1 MPVIRMQLHIRAPLE
16 ICFDAAR
23 SIDLHMVS
31 ASQTRERAVAGR
43 TSGLIELGESVTW
56 EAVHFG
62 VKQRLTAVITEFERP
77 FRFVDEMETGA
88 FKRFWHEHRFTQ
100 ADGGTLMVDTFDYE
114 APMGL
119 LGKVADQLF
128 LKRYMTAFLSRR
140 NLCIRD
146 EAQRLADVNSGRSAA
161 AR

>member
-1 MPVIRMQLHIRAPLE
+1 MPVIHMQLQIRAPLE

-31 ASQTRERAVAGR
+31 ASHTRERAIAGR

-77 FRFVDEMETGA
+77 YRFVDEMEAGA
-88 FKRFWHEHRFTQ
+88 FKRFWHEHRFTPVE
-100 ADGGTLMVDTFDYE
+100 GGTLMEDTFDYDS
-114 APMGL
+114 P
-119 LGKVADQLF
+119 LGALGRLADRLF
-128 LKRYMTAFLSRR
+128 LKRYMYDFLLKRNRCIQETAERWA
-140 NLCIRD
+140 I
-146 EAQRLADVNSGRSAA
+146 EV
-161 AR
+161 